1 MEIEEQFSAELKVKF
16 VAEPVN
22 PLFNLGSLFR
32 QIFFIVKNIVFHFF
46 PFFII
51 ISNPEGVYHNLPFM
65 TNQCGFPPYPSI
77 SLSVN
82 AQQFPW
88 IWLGELP
95 EYKVLLAALAK
106 AKNRNL

>member
-1 MEIEEQFSAELKVKF
+1 
-16 VAEPVN
+16 
-22 PLFNLGSLFR
+22 
-32 QIFFIVKNIVFHFF
+32 
-46 PFFII
+46 
-51 ISNPEGVYHNLPFM
+51 M